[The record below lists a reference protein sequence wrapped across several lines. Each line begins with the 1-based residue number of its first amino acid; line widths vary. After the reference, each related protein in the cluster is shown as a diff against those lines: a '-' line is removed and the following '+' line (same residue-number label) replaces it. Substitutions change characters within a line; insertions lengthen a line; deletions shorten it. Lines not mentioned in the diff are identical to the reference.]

1 MARGENPGTLLSVQ
15 CIQMGGNAVLYDKDE
30 DFGHASAGKDLVL
43 SLITTGSNAGQAQ
56 LGADDAKILGKFVDL
71 DQKGVAS
78 YMPSAHPM
86 LLRKTAAAIPPGSSL
101 VCAGAGKVKADAS
114 AASRGQVIE
123 IQETGDNG
131 RILALMP

>member
-1 MARGENPGTLLSVQ
+1 MARGENPGSLLS
-15 CIQMGGNAVLYDKDE
+15 IQTTLAYDKDQ

-43 SLITTGSNAGQAQ
+43 SIITTGTDAGQAQ
-56 LGADDAKILGKFVDL
+56 LGADGAKILGKFVDL

-86 LLRKTAAAIPPGSSL
+86 ILRTAPSETIIPASSL
-101 VCAGAGKVKADAS
+101 ICAGGGKVKSDVTANA
-114 AASRGQVIE
+114 RGQVIE
-123 IQETGDNG
+123 IQQTGDNG